1 MEKISQR
8 AQRSIVLLKQNFI
21 LLKRTG
27 KIPGD
32 SYLEHTSREIHIY
45 DRCEMKI
52 LHWVLPG
59 SDRCILEGCT
69 RCPEMTTEISVVST
83 WSTACLLPKF
93 LLLTVHK
100 LIYIKS
106 LLHN

>member
-59 SDRCILEGCT
+59 LRQMHPG
-69 RCPEMTTEISVVST
+69 RM
-83 WSTACLLPKF
+83 
-93 LLLTVHK
+93 HK
-100 LIYIKS
+100 VPRDD
-106 LLHN
+106 H